1 MSQNSDIAAAIRT
14 QDEISAE
21 LRRHSRTVRLRRG
34 LMRFVRTQ
42 PVGTFGALICVFL
55 LLVAAFADWIQVMD
69 PRIIPDGSIPYQGP
83 NFGDSWYNWGSDY
96 LGRDV
101 FSRVVAGAQLS
112 LIVSFSANFW
122 GTTLGIVWGMFQ
134 GYWGGSWFDTISQRF
149 VEALLTIPSL
159 IMALTIMAVLGPS
172 LQNII
177 FAIGLR
183 YVGSGARTVR
193 SSVLSVRE
201 NVYVD
206 AARAIGASN
215 KRILFLHIFPQVFSI
230 YLILLSLH
238 VGGAII
244 AESSLSFLG
253 MGAGPDE
260 ATWGGLVTQGT
271 QQALYGG
278 IPWLAIFPGAAIA
291 LTVYGFNLFG
301 DALRD
306 TLDPRLRGSR

>member
-1 MSQNSDIAAAIRT
+1 MNQPERT
-14 QDEISAE
+14 VVGSADVLALE
-21 LRRHSRTVRLRRG
+21 RASRTRQDRLVKG
-34 LMRFVRTQ
+34 LKRFIRNQ
-42 PVGTFGALICVFL
+42 PVGTFGAAICLFLIT
-55 LLVAAFADWIQVMD
+55 VAIFAPWIKTMD
-69 PRIIPDGSIPYQGP
+69 PRIIPDDSIPYAGP
-83 NFGDSWYNWGSDY
+83 SFGVAWNMWGGDY

-101 FSRVVAGAQLS
+101 FSRVIIGAQTS
-112 LIVSFSANFW
+112 LLVSFTANGW
-122 GTTLGIVWGMFQ
+122 GTTSGVVWGLFQ
-134 GYWGGSWFDTISQRF
+134 GYWGGTWFDTVSQRV
-149 VEALLTIPSL
+149 VEALLSIPAL

-201 NVYVD
+201 NMYVD

-215 KRILFLHIFPQVFSI
+215 LRILFLHIFPQVFSI
-230 YLILLSLH
+230 YIILLSLH

-253 MGAGPDE
+253 LGAGPDE

-278 IPWLAIFPGAAIA
+278 VPWLALFPGIAIA

>member
-1 MSQNSDIAAAIRT
+1 MNQPEQATLQSADAIALDLRART
-14 QDEISAE
+14 
-21 LRRHSRTVRLRRG
+21 RRSRLWKGFT
-34 LMRFVRTQ
+34 RFVRNQ
-42 PVGTFGALICVFL
+42 PVGAFGAGICLFLIAVAVF
-55 LLVAAFADWIQVMD
+55 AQWIQTMD
-69 PRIIPDGSIPYQGP
+69 PKIIPDDSIPYGGP
-83 NFGDSWYNWGSDY
+83 AFGEAWNNWGTDY

-101 FSRVVAGAQLS
+101 FSRVIIGAQLS
-112 LIVSFSANFW
+112 LLVSFTANIW
-122 GTTLGIVWGMFQ
+122 GTTTGVVWGLFQ
-134 GYWGGSWFDTISQRF
+134 GYWGGSWFDTISQRM
-149 VEALLTIPSL
+149 VEALLSIPAL

-177 FAIGLR
+177 IAIGLR

-215 KRILFLHIFPQVFSI
+215 MRILFLHIFPQVFSI
-230 YLILLSLH
+230 YIILLSLH

-253 MGAGPDE
+253 LGAGPDE

-278 IPWLAIFPGAAIA
+278 VPWLAIFPGVAIA

-301 DALRD
+301 DAMRD